1 MCSPRDIN
9 CFNCNNWFIRDKSK
23 ECEKCG
29 EIICPHCNS
38 CLCKMTDETKKAV
51 IAMIKTYENFL
62 SKKFRKQE
70 YNFNKH
76 NRILK
81 RIEDI

>member
-1 MCSPRDIN
+1 
-9 CFNCNNWFIRDKSK
+9 
-23 ECEKCG
+23 
-29 EIICPHCNS
+29 
-38 CLCKMTDETKKAV
+38 MTDETKKAV

-62 SKKFRKQE
+62 SKNLRKQE